1 MTRGP
6 MLVLLVL
13 ALALM
18 PAALT
23 GAAPSE
29 RFLIVPGRSAGPIG
43 IGMPLDAV
51 EHIFGRPSTAD
62 LTGSTHW
69 YQWRVSV
76 NQAASI
82 AVETAQNTVVLIS
95 LAHDPRYRTSEGLGD
110 GDTLDDVRRVF
121 GRPSSVMR
129 LSGYAIAQYRT
140 KGIAFVTDGSDRVTG
155 IVIAPAVL
163 SRPRPNSRTPES
175 PTGTQTT
182 VDPKADGR

>member
-1 MTRGP
+1 

-13 ALALM
+13 ALALV

-23 GAAPSE
+23 GAAPSKQ
-29 RFLIVPGRSAGPIG
+29 FLIVPGRSAGPID

-51 EHIFGRPSTAD
+51 ELIFGRPSTAD

-69 YQWRVSV
+69 YQWQVPV
-76 NQAASI
+76 NQAASF
-82 AVETAQNTVVLIS
+82 AVETVQNTVVLIS

-110 GDTLDDVRRVF
+110 GDTLDDVRRMF
-121 GRPSSVMR
+121 GQPSSVMR

-163 SRPRPNSRTPES
+163 SRPKQNSRTPETS
-175 PTGTQTT
+175 TGKSTT
-182 VDPKADGR
+182 VDPKANGL